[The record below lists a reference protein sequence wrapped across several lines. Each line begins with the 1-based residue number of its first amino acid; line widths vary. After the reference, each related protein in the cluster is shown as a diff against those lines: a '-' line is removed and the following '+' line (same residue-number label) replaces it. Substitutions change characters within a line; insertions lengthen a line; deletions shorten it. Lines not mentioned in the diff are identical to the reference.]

1 MARRMSGPGNV
12 IRGTGGGGGNVHSRK
27 SLAGKCLVG
36 KVSVGELSFGEVSV

>member
-1 MARRMSGPGNV
+1 MARRMSGRGNV
-12 IRGTGGGGGNVHSRK
+12 IKGMGWGGGNVHSRK